1 MKLIGD
7 LNLKATELQHSMGIS
22 EPKTL
27 INHLAERFSA
37 LTFHG
42 IPHERHSHMQHMP
55 GGWLCN
61 PSQESKYKFYR
72 NNFESVPTYKII
84 IFGNLLLVTNY
95 S

>member
-1 MKLIGD
+1 
-7 LNLKATELQHSMGIS
+7 MGIS
-22 EPKTL
+22 ELKTL

-42 IPHERHSHMQHMP
+42 ISHEGHSHMQHTP

-61 PSQESKYKFYR
+61 PAQESEYKFYR
-72 NNFESVPTYKII
+72 NNFQSVPTYKII
-84 IFGNLLLVTNY
+84 FSSLLLVTNY